1 MTWQKALFFG
11 GAILLLTGCSSVTAP
26 TEPAQLKVT
35 KGSAS
40 YSASF
45 AGLDSSSTQSGY
57 YVRSG
62 SVNIPIGGV
71 AGLP

>member
-11 GAILLLTGCSSVTAP
+11 GAILLLTGCSSATAP

-35 KGSAS
+35 KA
-40 YSASF
+40 SASF
-45 AGLDSSSTQSGY
+45 NALGDSSSTQSGY

-62 SVNIPIGGV
+62 SVNIPIGPV
-71 AGLP
+71 AGLPGIQ